1 VLRQIILRDGKN
13 LVGVLRSFDQY
24 MNLVLENTC
33 ERVIAEGKFSDFELG
48 FLIIRGDDI
57 VVLAEIDDSKEEH
70 VSTVSR
76 LAAGIKMWQDAC
88 VDSCF
93 AVTGNAVT
101 KSVERDDFRGGARYG
116 ERQAGMG
123 FRGE

>member
-1 VLRQIILRDGKN
+1 M
-13 LVGVLRSFDQY
+13 GVLRSFDQY
-24 MNLVLENTC
+24 MNLVLETAC
-33 ERVIAEGKFSDFELG
+33 ERAIAEGKYSDFDLG

-57 VVLAEIDDSKEEH
+57 VVLAEIDDYKEEH
-70 VSTVSR
+70 VRRGFHTR
-76 LAAGIKMWQDAC
+76 AGDLCFYEC
-88 VDSCF
+88 VWR
-93 AVTGNAVT
+93 VLTGNAVN